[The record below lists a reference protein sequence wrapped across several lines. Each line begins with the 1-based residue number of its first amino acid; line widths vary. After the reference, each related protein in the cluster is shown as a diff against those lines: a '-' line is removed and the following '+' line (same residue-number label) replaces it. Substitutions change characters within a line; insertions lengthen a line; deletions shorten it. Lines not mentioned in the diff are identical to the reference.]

1 MNPWAGLALCSVF
14 FGLSCA
20 GAGAQEAPA
29 VPATS
34 SAKALDDV
42 EVGERQVDAAAGD
55 CASACAG
62 LGRMQ
67 LGRDA
72 LCKPVS
78 PSCERAKERTKKA
91 EASVASFCDP
101 CGGS

>member
-1 MNPWAGLALCSVF
+1 MDPWHRLALSTAF
-14 FGLSCA
+14 SAISCA
-20 GAGAQEAPA
+20 NTAAPAPPA
-29 VPATS
+29 VPVTAST
-34 SAKALDDV
+34 KAVDDV
-42 EVGERQVDAAAGD
+42 ELGERQVDAAAGD

-62 LGRMQ
+62 LARMQ
-67 LGRDA
+67 VGREA

-78 PSCERAKERTKKA
+78 PACEGAKERTKKA